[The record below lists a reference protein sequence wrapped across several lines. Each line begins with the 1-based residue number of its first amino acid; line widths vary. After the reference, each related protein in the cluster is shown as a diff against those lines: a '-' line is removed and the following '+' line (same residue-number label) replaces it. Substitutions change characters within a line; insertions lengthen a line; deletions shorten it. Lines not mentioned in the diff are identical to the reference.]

1 MKTINTGKHVVKLYD
16 SVDELPISAY
26 QRYNKFLLID
36 AGIGSSIDDVDIHIV
51 KLAKLIGANER
62 EKAVQEL
69 QNMRQNLF
77 MINSNISPKYLAFA
91 ALVYSVDGK
100 RVDAVSDD
108 DYHELLTKIQ
118 EIPHGLLSRTLD
130 WLKKKLPTNLKPTSQ
145 GKQ

>member
-1 MKTINTGKHVVKLYD
+1 MKTINTGKHVIKLYD

-91 ALVYSVDGK
+91 ALVYSIDGK
-100 RVDAVSDD
+100 RVEAVSDD
-108 DYHELLTKIQ
+108 DYYELLTKIQ
-118 EIPHGLLSRTLD
+118 EIPHGLLSKTLD